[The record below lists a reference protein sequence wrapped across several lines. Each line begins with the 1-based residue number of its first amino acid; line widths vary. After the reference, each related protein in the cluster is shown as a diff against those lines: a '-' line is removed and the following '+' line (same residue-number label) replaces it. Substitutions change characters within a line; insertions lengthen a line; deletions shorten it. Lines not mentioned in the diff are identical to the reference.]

1 MSGMTRLLIF
11 VSLYMLSAG
20 VGVWAQG
27 ALPKAGASVVKAS
40 EEKDFSFTLWL
51 TQDNFFGFYPEVRGT
66 YMLSP
71 DLAVAFRAAYW
82 TDIRGV
88 SDTAGPPGKNTWT
101 ELDAGLKLWGLEGQL
116 AVTALVGTV
125 HGQILSSGKLSSTGR
140 SSAFEGIVPS
150 LKVEYTGSAIEGG
163 GFIEWYKSI
172 RSEIGNVPG
181 SDTGGTRDFMQWWG
195 YGGYRITRM
204 ASVGVHYEHLLTT
217 RDSAFS
223 GAQRDYYR
231 WLGGYTEFKL
241 PLQTTLR
248 FTAGKDFFNNG
259 DFYRLAFAKTF

>member
-1 MSGMTRLLIF
+1 
-11 VSLYMLSAG
+11 
-20 VGVWAQG
+20 
-27 ALPKAGASVVKAS
+27 
-40 EEKDFSFTLWL
+40 
-51 TQDNFFGFYPEVRGT
+51 
-66 YMLSP
+66 MLSP
-71 DLAVAFRAAYW
+71 DSAIAFRLAYW

-88 SDTAGPPGKNTWT
+88 SDTAGPPGKNTLT
-101 ELDAGLKLWGLEGQL
+101 EIDAGLKLWGLNKQL
-116 AVTALVGTV
+116 VVTAMVGTV
-125 HGQILSSGKLSSTGR
+125 HGQVLSSGKLSSTGR

-150 LKVEYTGSAIEGG
+150 LRMEYTGSAVEGG
-163 GFIEWYKSI
+163 GLIEWYKSI

-181 SDTGGTRDFMQWWG
+181 SDTGGTRDFMHWWG

-204 ASVGVHYEHLLTT
+204 VSVGVHYEHLLTT
-217 RDSAFS
+217 RDSAFA

-248 FTAGKDFFNNG
+248 FTAGKDFFDNG

>member
-1 MSGMTRLLIF
+1 MTRLLILF
-11 VSLYMLSAG
+11 LPLYILGAGAG
-20 VGVWAQG
+20 VRAQETPPAARTSG
-27 ALPKAGASVVKAS
+27 EQSSA
-40 EEKDFSFTLWL
+40 EEDFSVALWL

-71 DLAVAFRAAYW
+71 DLAVAFRGAYF

-88 SDTAGPPGKNTWT
+88 SDTAGPPGKNPLT
-101 ELDAGLKLWGLEGQL
+101 EFDAGLKVWGLERRL
-116 AVTALVGTV
+116 AVTAMVGAV
-125 HGQILSSGKLSSTGR
+125 HGQVLSSGKLSNTGR
-140 SSAFEGIVPS
+140 STAFEGVVPS
-150 LKVEYTGSAIEGG
+150 LRMEYTGSAVEGG
-163 GFIEWYKSI
+163 GLIELYKSI

-181 SDTGGTRDFMQWWG
+181 GDTGGTRDFLHWWA
-195 YGGYRITRM
+195 YGGYRITKII
-204 ASVGVHYEHLLTT
+204 SIGIHYEHLLTT

-248 FTAGKDFFNNG
+248 FTAGKDFFDNG